1 MSRKLIRVLSLQLA
15 MLAACAAFAEGNV
28 LAAADMPRLERA
40 VVFPP
45 VFSQSILSNPR
56 MADFRSGVQ
65 RIFPEAVKSSGRFR
79 VIDAELTRNART
91 DEKIRADLIEQFEVD
106 GFVSLD
112 ILDRTDTVDFVVRL
126 FDRKLEPLLQESDSV
141 DVARIDSAGEAGIKN
156 SIEGLVYR
164 LFNRVPY
171 DAKILSMQGR
181 FLVVSGGLEQGV
193 QVGDEIKISRV
204 AVTSRHPATGAWN
217 KFSVEALGS
226 AQVAEV
232 KDRTSIARMTGQIK
246 PGAVRVGDGVKLLRI
261 ASRARFAREA
271 AVPSYGPE
279 VLGSGT
285 RPIPVEPLTPQ
296 LAAGNPEKVVQ
307 TNEKPAVVNPVPA
320 APAGVSPLDSPVATE
335 EQVTPAASVAEEEGG
350 VGGGRK
356 ESWFGSVAAGIFSEG
371 ELGLGLR
378 SWSVTGPVS
387 ASTAAPYTLV
397 NNIGL
402 RGTRRLS
409 REAFADME
417 ADFSFG
423 SSLNGSFT
431 GYDLRGN
438 GYLEYPV
445 ERESQGAGIQF
456 HRWRYGGVGR
466 LVGLSVSGEKFGG
479 LDAFFFGG
487 FVGGRGDLNVGDK
500 NRKLGIQGDVFL
512 YPLTV
517 GSYGYKG
524 VKQSIDS
531 ALGTGIEVKLFRPAD
546 AKGAAEYGLTWQ
558 YESHSFQLG
567 NSKTAVYDSSKFYL
581 GIRSEL

>member
-1 MSRKLIRVLSLQLA
+1 MSRKYIKFLYLQMAILVA
-15 MLAACAAFAEGNV
+15 WVALAAGNGF
-28 LAAADMPRLERA
+28 AAADMPRLERA
-40 VVFPP
+40 VVFAPD
-45 VFSQSILSNPR
+45 FSQSILSNPR
-56 MADFRSGVQ
+56 MADFRAGVQ
-65 RIFPEAVKSSGRFR
+65 RAFPEAVKSSGRFR
-79 VIDAELTRNART
+79 VIDAELTRNARN
-91 DEKIRADLIEQFEVD
+91 DEKVRAGLIEQFEVD

-112 ILDRTDTVDFVVRL
+112 ILDRADTFDFVVRL
-126 FDRKLEPLLQESDSV
+126 FDRKLEPLLQESDSI
-141 DVARIDSAGEAGIKN
+141 DAAKIDSAGAAGIN
-156 SIEGLVYR
+156 GLIEGLVYR

-181 FLVVSGGLEQGV
+181 FIVVSGGLEQGV
-193 QVGDEIKISRV
+193 QVGDEITVSRV
-204 AVTSRHPATGAWN
+204 AVASRHPATGVWN
-217 KFSVEALGS
+217 KFSIEELGR
-226 AQVAEV
+226 AKVAEV
-232 KDRTSIARMTGQIK
+232 KDRTSIAQMTGQIK
-246 PGAVRVGDGVKLLRI
+246 PGAIRVGDGVKLVRI

-271 AVPSYGPE
+271 AVPAYGPE
-279 VLGSGT
+279 VLGSGA

-296 LAAGNPEKVVQ
+296 LAAENPEKPDL
-307 TNEKPAVVNPVPA
+307 TNEKPVEVTSAPA
-320 APAGVSPLDSPVATE
+320 AAPVDSPVAAE
-335 EQVTPAASVAEEEGG
+335 EQTAPTTSLPDEEGG

-409 REAFADME
+409 REAFGDME

-423 SSLNGSFT
+423 SSLSGSFT

-445 ERESQGAGIQF
+445 ARESQGTVLQF
-456 HRWRYGGVGR
+456 NRWRYGGVGR

-487 FVGGRGDLNVGDK
+487 FVGGRGDLNVGD
-500 NRKLGIQGDVFL
+500 NSRKLGVQGDIFL

-517 GSYGYKG
+517 GSFGYKG

-531 ALGTGIEVKLFRPAD
+531 ALGTGFEFKLFRPAD

>member
-246 PGAVRVGDGVKLLRI
+246 PGAVRVGDGVKLPRI

-320 APAGVSPLDSPVATE
+320 APAAVSPLDSPVATE

-445 ERESQGAGIQF
+445 DRESQGAGIQF

>member
-193 QVGDEIKISRV
+193 QVGDEIKISRI

-246 PGAVRVGDGVKLLRI
+246 PGAVRVGDGVKLPRI

-307 TNEKPAVVNPVPA
+307 TNEKPAVVSPVPA
-320 APAGVSPLDSPVATE
+320 APAAVSPLGSPVATE

-445 ERESQGAGIQF
+445 DRESQGAGIQF

-487 FVGGRGDLNVGDK
+487 FVGGRGDLNVGDT

>member
-1 MSRKLIRVLSLQLA
+1 MSRKYIKFLYLQMAILVA
-15 MLAACAAFAEGNV
+15 WVALAAGNGF
-28 LAAADMPRLERA
+28 AAADMPRLERA
-40 VVFPP
+40 VVFAPD
-45 VFSQSILSNPR
+45 FSQSILSNPR
-56 MADFRSGVQ
+56 MADFRAGVQ
-65 RIFPEAVKSSGRFR
+65 RAFPEAVKSSGRFR
-79 VIDAELTRNART
+79 VIDAELTRNARN
-91 DEKIRADLIEQFEVD
+91 DEKVRAGLIEQFEVD

-112 ILDRTDTVDFVVRL
+112 ILDRADTFDFVVRL
-126 FDRKLEPLLQESDSV
+126 FDRKLEPLLQESDSI
-141 DVARIDSAGEAGIKN
+141 DAAKIDSAGAAGIN
-156 SIEGLVYR
+156 SLIEGLVYR

-181 FLVVSGGLEQGV
+181 FIVVSGGLEQGV
-193 QVGDEIKISRV
+193 QVGDEITVSRV
-204 AVTSRHPATGAWN
+204 AVASRHPATGVWN
-217 KFSVEALGS
+217 KFSIEELGR
-226 AQVAEV
+226 AKVAEV
-232 KDRTSIARMTGQIK
+232 KDRTSIAQMTGQIK
-246 PGAVRVGDGVKLLRI
+246 PGAIRVGDSVKLVRI
-261 ASRARFAREA
+261 ASRARFTREA
-271 AVPSYGPE
+271 AVPAYGPE
-279 VLGSGT
+279 VLGSGA

-296 LAAGNPEKVVQ
+296 LAAENPEKPDLTKV
-307 TNEKPAVVNPVPA
+307 KPAEVTSAPA
-320 APAGVSPLDSPVATE
+320 AAPVDSPVAAE
-335 EQVTPAASVAEEEGG
+335 EQTAPTTSLPDEEGG

-409 REAFADME
+409 REAFGDME

-423 SSLNGSFT
+423 SSLSGSFT

-445 ERESQGAGIQF
+445 ARESQGTVFQF
-456 HRWRYGGVGR
+456 NRWRYGGVGR

-487 FVGGRGDLNVGDK
+487 FVGGRGDLNVGD
-500 NRKLGIQGDVFL
+500 NSRKLGVQGDIFL

-517 GSYGYKG
+517 GSFGYKG

-531 ALGTGIEVKLFRPAD
+531 ALGTGFEFKLFRPAD

>member
-79 VIDAELTRNART
+79 VIDAELTRNARN

-320 APAGVSPLDSPVATE
+320 APAAVSPLDPPVATE